1 MTRRGILASVLV
13 AAVLTVS
20 LPAAA
25 SAGPVK
31 APGPAKSTSARPK
44 PEGSRRAARTKTSPV
59 PAKAEAVLRRLLKA
73 AALVSTDDEE
83 AALLSER
90 YDVETY
96 ELAKARRKVSALD
109 RQVRVTDGRRSSA
122 GARLRGVA
130 VAAYVAGEL
139 SSVDSNVLVDSPSE
153 GQMAEV
159 YSGVALGQLRRALTR
174 YEVASDA
181 LRGARATALA
191 NTSRIART
199 VVALAALRSRARSLM
214 RKAASRYALVSRKLR
229 RLVGRKEFEKLLLS
243 PWPAA
248 SPYKGPDLAGTD
260 VSGVATASQGLQA
273 AAASLKFV
281 GVPYVFGGAG
291 RAGVDCSGLTMLA
304 WAKAGYSLAHS
315 ATLQWEQ
322 SQPVPVEDL
331 EPGDLLFYHFSHD
344 GPGAISH
351 VVMYIGS
358 GPFGVETVVQA
369 AEPGTN
375 VAVGKLIFSGLVGA
389 GRP

>member
-1 MTRRGILASVLV
+1 MTLRGILASVFV
-13 AAVLTVS
+13 AAVMTMS

-25 SAGPVK
+25 LAGPVK
-31 APGPAKSTSARPK
+31 APGPAKSTPAQPEPK
-44 PEGSRRAARTKTSPV
+44 GSRHAARTKPPAV
-59 PAKAEAVLRRLLKA
+59 PAKAETVLRRLLKA
-73 AALVSTDDEE
+73 AALVSTDDEQ

-90 YDVETY
+90 YDVATY
-96 ELAKARRKVSALD
+96 ELAKARRKVSVLD
-109 RQVRVTDGRRSSA
+109 RQVRVTDGRLSST

-130 VAAYVAGEL
+130 VVAYVAGEL
-139 SSVDSNVLVDSPSE
+139 SNVDSNVLVDNPSE

-174 YEVASDA
+174 YEAASGA
-181 LRGARATALA
+181 VHAARATAFA
-191 NTSRIART
+191 NTTRIAAT
-199 VVALAALRSRARSLM
+199 VVEVATLRSQARSLM
-214 RKAASRYALVSRKLR
+214 RKAASQYALVSRKLR

-260 VSGVATASQGLQA
+260 VSRVATASQGLQV

-291 RAGVDCSGLTMLA
+291 KAGVDCSGLTMLA

-369 AEPGTN
+369 AEPGTS

>member
-1 MTRRGILASVLV
+1 MTLRGILASVFV
-13 AAVLTVS
+13 AAVLTMS
-20 LPAAA
+20 FPAAA
-25 SAGPVK
+25 LAGPVK
-31 APGPAKSTSARPK
+31 APGPAKSTPALPEPK
-44 PEGSRRAARTKTSPV
+44 GSRHAARTKPPAV
-59 PAKAEAVLRRLLKA
+59 PAKAETVLRRLLKA
-73 AALVSTDDEE
+73 AALVSTDDEQ

-90 YDVETY
+90 YDVATY
-96 ELAKARRKVSALD
+96 ELAKARREVLVLD
-109 RQVRVTDGRRSSA
+109 RQVRVTDGRLSSA

-130 VAAYVAGEL
+130 VVAYVAGEL
-139 SSVDSNVLVDSPSE
+139 SNVDSNVLVDNPSE

-174 YEVASDA
+174 YEAASGA
-181 LRGARATALA
+181 VHAARATAFA
-191 NTSRIART
+191 NTTRIAAT
-199 VVALAALRSRARSLM
+199 VVEVATLRSHARSLM
-214 RKAASRYALVSRKLR
+214 RKAASQYALVSRKLR

-243 PWPAA
+243 PWPEA

-260 VSGVATASQGLQA
+260 VSRVATASQGLQVA
-273 AAASLKFV
+273 AAALKFI

-291 RAGVDCSGLTMLA
+291 KAGVDCSGLTMLA

-322 SQPVPVEDL
+322 SQPVPIEDL

-369 AEPGTN
+369 AEPGTS